1 MLSVE
6 PQQDREPQPRRT
18 PLTAHQVELITD
30 QCPGIDQL
38 IRIQLTR
45 HAAQAAP
52 RPTRSQVIA
61 AGDMILTGTP
71 YTARTVVH
79 LVDAHLHRVSTAY
92 RVDVERLTVLVRQ
105 LTG

>member
-1 MLSVE
+1 
-6 PQQDREPQPRRT
+6 
-18 PLTAHQVELITD
+18 
-30 QCPGIDQL
+30 
-38 IRIQLTR
+38 
-45 HAAQAAP
+45 
-52 RPTRSQVIA
+52 
-61 AGDMILTGTP
+61 MILTGTP